1 MENAIIFICLHDDQ
15 SRKLN
20 VNVAVQRMTAERR
33 NYKILDVICGVQ
45 TDGTDLI
52 ERLYQKIETESVD
65 HILSDCPDSFM
76 NAIGCQQAR
85 ALRFV
90 DRLTIHNL
98 KIWFSKD
105 PFFNCAPHREDLFDK
120 DNWIEEAEKAYADY
134 LKQNNSIEPD
144 REKWMRIGR
153 GRKKKD

>member
-52 ERLYQKIETESVD
+52 ERLY
-65 HILSDCPDSFM
+65 
-76 NAIGCQQAR
+76 
-85 ALRFV
+85 
-90 DRLTIHNL
+90 
-98 KIWFSKD
+98 
-105 PFFNCAPHREDLFDK
+105 
-120 DNWIEEAEKAYADY
+120 
-134 LKQNNSIEPD
+134 
-144 REKWMRIGR
+144 
-153 GRKKKD
+153 